1 MRRARRARAR
11 ALFERRLLTPVYVR
25 IPSLVHAPAPRARAQ
40 PGAYSSPCME
50 LPQRTFVRGG
60 RELVVEQRLGSTGS
74 AARRTGIAVWESCAV
89 LTAYLDAAEQREHGR
104 VSGARVLALGSG
116 VGLDVLTAHA
126 LGAAAALATD
136 ANDEALAFASANAE
150 RYSATLDADELAQVR
165 GASGA
170 ATRPMPPCVAWSQV
184 LTDALACAVA
194 QRPLGVRRLR
204 WGVFED
210 VDAVLDGGAY
220 DLLLGSDLTYNPN
233 AWPQLVS
240 TVVTL
245 LEAAEEVRA
254 VRACVRAAS
263 RGRVA
268 LRRDRRRSA
277 RARAP

>member
-1 MRRARRARAR
+1 MAAA
-11 ALFERRLLTPVYVR
+11 AGACDVGDV
-25 IPSLVHAPAPRARAQ
+25 SLAAETKT

-136 ANDEALAFASANAE
+136 ANDEALALASANAE
-150 RYSATLDADELAQVR
+150 RYSATLDADELV
-165 GASGA
+165 
-170 ATRPMPPCVAWSQV
+170 
-184 LTDALACAVA
+184 

-245 LEAAEEVRA
+245 LEAAEEEREDA
-254 VRACVRAAS
+254 LDADLPIRPYPPAWLYAARSRNGAQGLFRELAAAS
-263 RGRVA
+263 GLAFERVA
-268 LRRDRRRSA
+268 GREGEVEVFRVTLVR
-277 RARAP
+277 